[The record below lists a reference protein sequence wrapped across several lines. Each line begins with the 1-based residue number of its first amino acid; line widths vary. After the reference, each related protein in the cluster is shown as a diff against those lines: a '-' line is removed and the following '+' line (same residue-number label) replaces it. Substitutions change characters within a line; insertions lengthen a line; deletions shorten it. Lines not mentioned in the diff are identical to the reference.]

1 MLFAAMVLFVGATVA
16 PIARAKSVEATCR
29 VESPVD
35 GSLWIA
41 TSGDGLFRLGRNGR
55 TVRYTAQ
62 GGQLS
67 SNSIKWIAFDNQKQ
81 LWILEEGGTFRTY
94 SSVNGFQE
102 KTTLP
107 LGIQAAVMGNKKE
120 FLIIANSEALFKLD
134 IDSEAVEKLADIS
147 VMPLSMSLS
156 NDEQEIWVFSDKS
169 TQKFSISGANAE
181 WDDLPYI
188 INSLPFEYETN
199 LQSTSVE
206 ARSSVS
212 MWLVICLIVAAFFIG
227 WFIRGQF
234 IVRIKESLD
243 ANHDFATSSD
253 ALVNTSGSCDTAKV
267 SNISTGEF
275 TKRVLSLI
283 KENIADPD
291 FDVEKI
297 ASITGLSRIHVNR
310 KLKAEGSDSPSALI
324 KSARM
329 SMASD
334 LLKQHKLTV
343 SQISKRCGF
352 RTPSY
357 FATAFKEYFGAS
369 PSDFL

>member
-1 MLFAAMVLFVGATVA
+1 MLFAATVLFVGATVA

-102 KTTLP
+102 KTNLP

-156 NDEQEIWVFSDKS
+156 NNEQEIWVFSDKS
-169 TQKFSISGANAE
+169 TQKFSISGANSE

-212 MWLVICLIVAAFFIG
+212 MWLVICLIVAAYFIG

-234 IVRIKESLD
+234 IVRIKEIPD

-253 ALVNTSGSCDTAKV
+253 ALVKASGSCDTAKV
-267 SNISTGEF
+267 ANISTGEF

-283 KENIADPD
+283 NENIADPD

-343 SQISKRCGF
+343 SLISERCGF

-357 FATAFKEYFGAS
+357 FATAFKEYFGTS
-369 PSDFL
+369 PSDFS